1 MYGLKDPDTGRVGP
15 FNKGAMFGSIEVFL
29 FILSIGGFMSVVFST
44 GALDR
49 GIHHLSYRFRERGA
63 LLIAIPTLL
72 FGALGSI
79 KGWSDELLGFFAM
92 MIPLMN
98 HRGGMTSC
106 SGCAAAGSS
115 SIGNLPAATMSR
127 SRKKLRKVLLN
138 AIAASRPMS
147 FQLGARA
154 EVMMLF
160 ASWNV
165 RPAISWRA

>member
-63 LLIAIPTLL
+63 LLIAILTLL

-79 KGWSDELLGFFAM
+79 KGWSDESLGFFAM
-92 MIPLMN
+92 MMHGTTRPAFDQSL
-98 HRGGMTSC
+98 RGRTRR
-106 SGCAAAGSS
+106 A
-115 SIGNLPAATMSR
+115 
-127 SRKKLRKVLLN
+127 
-138 AIAASRPMS
+138 
-147 FQLGARA
+147 GARA
-154 EVMMLF
+154 CRTVCL
-160 ASWNV
+160 
-165 RPAISWRA
+165 RQHDH